1 MEELK
6 DINGFENK
14 YQVSTKGYV
23 ISLNY
28 NNTGYNKILKTKVNK
43 QGHLEVTL
51 NKEDKHYY
59 RLLSRLVYETFT
71 GNKLNKND
79 VLMYKDQDKTNC
91 SLDNLYLITRGE
103 RQEIT
108 YDKGNRKT
116 DKLGR
121 EYLKEYE
128 FYGEM
133 LNVKQLSRKLGINK
147 DTIRDRM
154 RELRWNVYEASEIPV
169 AKYGKRGKNERN

>member
-1 MEELK
+1 MEEWV
-6 DINGFENK
+6 DIQGFEGK
-14 YQVSTKGYV
+14 YRVNRKGYIV
-23 ISLNY
+23 SLNY
-28 NNTGYNKILKTKVNK
+28 NNSGYDRVLKEKVNK

-51 NKEDKHYY
+51 NKGNKHYY
-59 RLLSRLVYETFT
+59 RLVSRLVYEGF
-71 GNKLNKND
+71 NRVKLSKND
-79 VLMYKDQDKTNC
+79 IIMYRDGDKTNC
-91 SLDNLYLITRGE
+91 SLDNLYLISRGD
-103 RQEIT
+103 RQGIT
-108 YDKGNRKT
+108 YDRGNRKV

-154 RELRWNVYEASEIPV
+154 RELKWNVYEASEIPV